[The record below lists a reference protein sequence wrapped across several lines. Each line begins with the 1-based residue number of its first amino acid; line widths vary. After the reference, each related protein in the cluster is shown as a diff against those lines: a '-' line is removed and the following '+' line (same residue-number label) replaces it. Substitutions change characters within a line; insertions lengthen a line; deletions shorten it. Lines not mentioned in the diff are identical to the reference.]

1 MVKSKAAEKFTDLQI
16 KNILYDYFNKQM
28 KPYAIND
35 ILNNLNLTS
44 NRKQVL
50 TSLDHLTESGKLVS
64 KKFGKSTVWVIALN
78 KDDNNQEAFSLNKIK
93 DDLHLINEKISQVT
107 STKNSFLAKKQ
118 KFSQFIQDPDE
129 LKTALMSIQTN
140 IEKKSLLKAAIMK
153 KIETI
158 KVSKTNQ
165 DVDSKEI
172 NKMIKQIKKKIKIL
186 IGIEKTLSN
195 MILFCV
201 PSLKKSNLK
210 DFLIDE
216 IGYEQVTIQL

>member
-186 IGIEKTLSN
+186 IGIEKTLSE

>member
-16 KNILYDYFNKQM
+16 KDILYDYFNKQM

-50 TSLDHLTESGKLVS
+50 ISLDHLTESGKLVS

-78 KDDNNQEAFSLNKIK
+78 KDDNNQEEFSLNKIK
-93 DDLHLINEKISQVT
+93 DDLHVINEKISQVT

-129 LKTALMSIQTN
+129 LKTALMSIQTS
-140 IEKKSLLKAAIMK
+140 IEKKSLLKTAIMK

-186 IGIEKTLSN
+186 IGIEKTLSD

>member
-16 KNILYDYFNKQM
+16 KDILYDYFNKQM

-50 TSLDHLTESGKLVS
+50 ISLDHLTESGKLVS

-78 KDDNNQEAFSLNKIK
+78 KDDNNQEEFSLNKIK
-93 DDLHLINEKISQVT
+93 DDLHVINEKISQVT

-129 LKTALMSIQTN
+129 LKTALMSIQTS
-140 IEKKSLLKAAIMK
+140 IEKKSLLKTAIMK
-153 KIETI
+153 KIETM

-165 DVDSKEI
+165 DVDSKQI

-186 IGIEKTLSN
+186 IGIEKTLSD

>member
-50 TSLDHLTESGKLVS
+50 ISLDHLTESGKLVS

-78 KDDNNQEAFSLNKIK
+78 KDDNNQEEFSLNKLK
-93 DDLHLINEKISQVT
+93 DDLHVINEKISQVT

-129 LKTALMSIQTN
+129 LKTALMSIQTS
-140 IEKKSLLKAAIMK
+140 IEKKSLLKTAIMK

-186 IGIEKTLSN
+186 IGIEKTLSD

>member
-50 TSLDHLTESGKLVS
+50 TSLDHLTESEKLVS

-165 DVDSKEI
+165 NVDSKEI

-186 IGIEKTLSN
+186 IGIEKTLSE

-216 IGYEQVTIQL
+216 IGYELVTIQL

>member
-16 KNILYDYFNKQM
+16 KDILYDYFNKQM

-78 KDDNNQEAFSLNKIK
+78 KDDNNQEEFSLNKIK
-93 DDLHLINEKISQVT
+93 DDLHVINEKISQVT

-129 LKTALMSIQTN
+129 LKTALMSIQTS

-186 IGIEKTLSN
+186 IGIEKTLSD

>member
-16 KNILYDYFNKQM
+16 KDILYDYFNKQM

-50 TSLDHLTESGKLVS
+50 ISLDHLTESGKLVS

-78 KDDNNQEAFSLNKIK
+78 KDDNNQEEFSLNKLK
-93 DDLHLINEKISQVT
+93 DDLHVINEKISQVT

-129 LKTALMSIQTN
+129 LKTALMSIQTS
-140 IEKKSLLKAAIMK
+140 IEKKSLLKTAIMK

-186 IGIEKTLSN
+186 IGIEKTLSD

>member
-16 KNILYDYFNKQM
+16 KDILYDYFNKQM

-50 TSLDHLTESGKLVS
+50 ISLDHLTESGKLVS

-78 KDDNNQEAFSLNKIK
+78 KDDNNQEEFSLNKIK
-93 DDLHLINEKISQVT
+93 DDLHVINEKISQVT

-129 LKTALMSIQTN
+129 LKTALMSIQTS
-140 IEKKSLLKAAIMK
+140 IEKKSLLKTAIMK

-165 DVDSKEI
+165 DVDSKQI

-186 IGIEKTLSN
+186 IGIEKTLSDI
-195 MILFCV
+195 ILFCV

>member
-186 IGIEKTLSN
+186 IGIEKTLSE
-195 MILFCV
+195 MILLCV

>member
-50 TSLDHLTESGKLVS
+50 ISLDHLTESGKLVS

-78 KDDNNQEAFSLNKIK
+78 KDDNNQEEFSLNKIK
-93 DDLHLINEKISQVT
+93 DDLHVINEKISQVT

-129 LKTALMSIQTN
+129 LKTALMSIQTS

-186 IGIEKTLSN
+186 IGIEKTLSD

>member
-16 KNILYDYFNKQM
+16 KDILYDYFNKQM

-186 IGIEKTLSN
+186 IGIEKTLSE

-210 DFLIDE
+210 DFLINE

>member
-16 KNILYDYFNKQM
+16 KDILYDYFNKQM

-50 TSLDHLTESGKLVS
+50 ISLDHLTESGKLVS
-64 KKFGKSTVWVIALN
+64 KKFGKSTVWVIAFN
-78 KDDNNQEAFSLNKIK
+78 KDGNNQEEFSLNKIK
-93 DDLHLINEKISQVT
+93 DDLHVINEKISQVT

-129 LKTALMSIQTN
+129 LKTALMSIQTS
-140 IEKKSLLKAAIMK
+140 IEKKSLLKTAIMK

-165 DVDSKEI
+165 DVDSKQI

-186 IGIEKTLSN
+186 IGIEKTLSD

>member
-16 KNILYDYFNKQM
+16 KDILYDYFNKQM

-50 TSLDHLTESGKLVS
+50 ISLDHLTESGKLVS

-78 KDDNNQEAFSLNKIK
+78 KDDNNQEEFSLNKIK
-93 DDLHLINEKISQVT
+93 DDLHVINEKISQVT

-129 LKTALMSIQTN
+129 LKTALMSIQTS
-140 IEKKSLLKAAIMK
+140 IEKKSLLKTAIMK

-165 DVDSKEI
+165 DVDSKQI

-186 IGIEKTLSN
+186 IGIEKTLSD

>member
-16 KNILYDYFNKQM
+16 KDILYDYFNKQM

-78 KDDNNQEAFSLNKIK
+78 KDDNNQEEFSLNKIK

-129 LKTALMSIQTN
+129 LKTALMSIQTS

-186 IGIEKTLSN
+186 IGIEKTLSD

-216 IGYEQVTIQL
+216 IGYEQVTIEL

>member
-16 KNILYDYFNKQM
+16 KDILYDYFNKQM

-50 TSLDHLTESGKLVS
+50 ISLDHLTESGKLVS
-64 KKFGKSTVWVIALN
+64 KKFGKSTVWVIAFN
-78 KDDNNQEAFSLNKIK
+78 KDGNNQEEFSLNKIK
-93 DDLHLINEKISQVT
+93 DDLHVINEKISQVT

-129 LKTALMSIQTN
+129 LKTALMSIQTS
-140 IEKKSLLKAAIMK
+140 IEKKSLLKTAIMK

>member
-78 KDDNNQEAFSLNKIK
+78 KDDNNQEEFSLNKIK

-129 LKTALMSIQTN
+129 LKTALMSIQTS

-186 IGIEKTLSN
+186 IGIEKTLSD